1 MSHGAKVN
9 YFVIKG
15 RFRELEIDITV
26 KYSATLVAKY
36 LIWKKYIYKEASL

>member
-1 MSHGAKVN
+1 MSQGAKVN

-15 RFRELEIDITV
+15 RFRELKIDSAV

-36 LIWKKYIYKEASL
+36 IVASIERDASPS